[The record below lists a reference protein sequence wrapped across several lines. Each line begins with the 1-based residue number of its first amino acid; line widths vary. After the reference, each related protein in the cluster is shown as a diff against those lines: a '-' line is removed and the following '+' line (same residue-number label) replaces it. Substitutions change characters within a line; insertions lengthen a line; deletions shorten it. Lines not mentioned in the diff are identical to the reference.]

1 MNPIPIICEDI
12 IHLLKCDIE
21 NLGNEPLVREYFER
35 DIKLMKELQK
45 NIDNVDYVKN
55 FHDIMRNFSQSFG
68 SYSPKSDL
76 IDQKIGDLYRAIEDY
91 IIMTR
96 TNKL

>member
-1 MNPIPIICEDI
+1 MNAIPVICEDI
-12 IHLLKCDIE
+12 IHLLKYDIK
-21 NLGNEPLVREYFER
+21 NLEDEPLAHEYFER
-35 DIKLMKELQK
+35 DVKLMKELQK
-45 NIDNVDYVKN
+45 NVDNIEYVKN

-68 SYSPKSDL
+68 SYSPKSSL
-76 IDQKIGDLYRAIEDY
+76 IDKKIGDLYRAIEDY